1 MKLAGFKDADFDS
14 VIADYLPRST
24 SPPKTNNTPSKAPS
38 DTSPNF
44 LEGLI

>member
-1 MKLAGFKDADFDS
+1 MKFAGFKDADFDF

-24 SPPKTNNTPSKAPS
+24 SPPKANNTPSKAPS
-38 DTSPNF
+38 STSLNF